1 MTDTENMRRRH
12 LSETEISE
20 HIKNKI
26 LFLLLVSRR
35 PGGDPSEQHAVL
47 TKKYCSVF
55 LNEAKAYLRLKVYK
69 VERKHM
75 AVLNCY

>member
-47 TKKYCSVF
+47 TKK
-55 LNEAKAYLRLKVYK
+55 
-69 VERKHM
+69 
-75 AVLNCY
+75 